1 MNKIVD
7 SLLSEGE
14 KRKSL
19 KGEIKSSVIKL
30 DENLTALMNQLTVT
44 EDIHDRNDLK
54 YFSNVYNETR
64 TFVYNIVIYMVSNQL
79 TGLRKDVDD
88 YIFLAQNILRE
99 LKFLDKRYKDYPAL
113 PEEQSDGY
121 SAKTNQEVIRSI
133 KCSLMQMNEL
143 KKHVMLTMK

>member
-1 MNKIVD
+1 MNRIVD
-7 SLLSEGE
+7 RLLNEGE

-19 KGEIKSSVIKL
+19 KGEVKSSVIKL

-88 YIFLAQNILRE
+88 YIFLAQNILKE
-99 LKFLDKRYKDYPAL
+99 LKILDKRYEDYPTL
-113 PEEQSDGY
+113 PEEQSYGY
-121 SAKTNQEVIRSI
+121 SAKTNQELIRSI

>member
-1 MNKIVD
+1 
-7 SLLSEGE
+7 
-14 KRKSL
+14 
-19 KGEIKSSVIKL
+19 
-30 DENLTALMNQLTVT
+30 
-44 EDIHDRNDLK
+44 
-54 YFSNVYNETR
+54 
-64 TFVYNIVIYMVSNQL
+64 MVSNQL

-99 LKFLDKRYKDYPAL
+99 LKILDRRYEGYPAL

-121 SAKTNQEVIRSI
+121 SAKTNQELIRSI

>member
-1 MNKIVD
+1 MNNIVD
-7 SLLSEGE
+7 KLLREGE

-19 KGEIKSSVIKL
+19 KGEVKSSVIKL

-121 SAKTNQEVIRSI
+121 SAKTNQELIRSI

>member
-121 SAKTNQEVIRSI
+121 SAKTNQELIRSI

>member
-7 SLLSEGE
+7 KLLSEGE

-19 KGEIKSSVIKL
+19 KGEVKSSVIKL
-30 DENLTALMNQLTVT
+30 DENLIALMNQLTVT

-88 YIFLAQNILRE
+88 YIFLVQNILRE
-99 LKFLDKRYKDYPAL
+99 LKILDKRYKDYPAL

-121 SAKTNQEVIRSI
+121 PTKTNQELIRSI

>member
-7 SLLSEGE
+7 KLLSEGE

-19 KGEIKSSVIKL
+19 KGGVKTSVIKL

-99 LKFLDKRYKDYPAL
+99 LKILDKRYKDYPAL

-121 SAKTNQEVIRSI
+121 SAKTNQELIRSI

-143 KKHVMLTMK
+143 KKHVMLTME

>member
-1 MNKIVD
+1 MNNIVD
-7 SLLSEGE
+7 ILLSEGE

-19 KGEIKSSVIKL
+19 KGEVKSSVIKL
-30 DENLTALMNQLTVT
+30 AENLTALMNQLTVT

-64 TFVYNIVIYMVSNQL
+64 TIVYNIVIYMVSNQL

-99 LKFLDKRYKDYPAL
+99 LKTLDKRYKDYPAL

-121 SAKTNQEVIRSI
+121 SIKTNQELIRSI
-133 KCSLMQMNEL
+133 KCSLIQMNEL
-143 KKHVMLTMK
+143 KNM

>member
-1 MNKIVD
+1 MNRIVD
-7 SLLSEGE
+7 RLLNEGE

-19 KGEIKSSVIKL
+19 KGEVKSSVIEL
-30 DENLTALMNQLTVT
+30 DENLTALMNKLTVT

-88 YIFLAQNILRE
+88 YIFLAQNILKE
-99 LKFLDKRYKDYPAL
+99 LKILDKRYEDYPTL
-113 PEEQSDGY
+113 PEEQSYGY
-121 SAKTNQEVIRSI
+121 SAKTNQELIRSI